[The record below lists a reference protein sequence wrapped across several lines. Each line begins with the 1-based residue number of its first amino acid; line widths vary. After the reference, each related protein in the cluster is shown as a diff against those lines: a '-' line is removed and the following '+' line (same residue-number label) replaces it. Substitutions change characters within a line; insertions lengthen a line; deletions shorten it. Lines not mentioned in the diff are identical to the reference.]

1 MSMNSEN
8 RNTEMNYAACPQYE
22 AMLEDHLQGELR
34 GPEAA
39 SLAEHLKSCA
49 GCRAALEDAAVS
61 ARLLAIAEPAPDP
74 GAGFSRI
81 VMARI
86 RQQLQSSEGKSIWRP
101 VVSVAWRFA
110 ATAAFALVMLVS
122 FDLGRQSQSQS
133 DQSILAENRVPEI
146 APDRPSLPAN
156 RDEVILMMA
165 DTSHGK
171 Q

>member
-8 RNTEMNYAACPQYE
+8 RNAEMNYAACTQFE
-22 AMLEDHLQGELR
+22 AALEDHLQGTLR
-34 GPEAA
+34 GAEAA
-39 SLAEHLKSCA
+39 GLAEHLQTCK
-49 GCRAALEDAAVS
+49 GCGAALEDAAVS

-86 RQQLQSSEGKSIWRP
+86 RQQLQSNEGKSIWRP

-122 FDLGRQSQSQS
+122 FDLGRQSQLQS
-133 DQSILAENRVPEI
+133 DQSIVAENRVPEI
-146 APDRPSLPAN
+146 APDRPSLPGN

>member
-8 RNTEMNYAACPQYE
+8 RNAGNSYAACTQYE
-22 AMLEDHLQGELR
+22 AMLEDRLQGVLR
-34 GPEAA
+34 GPEAGM
-39 SLAEHLKSCA
+39 LAEHLQSCV
-49 GCRAALEDAAVS
+49 GCRAALEDAAAS
-61 ARLLAIAEPAPDP
+61 ARLLAIAEPSPDP

-86 RQQLQSSEGKSIWRP
+86 RQELQTSEGKSIWRP

-110 ATAAFALVMLVS
+110 ASAAFALLMLVS
-122 FDLGRQSQSQS
+122 FDLGRQSQLQS
-133 DQSILAENRVPEI
+133 DQSVVAENRVPEI

>member
-8 RNTEMNYAACPQYE
+8 RKSEMNYAPCTRFE
-22 AMLEDHLQGELR
+22 AALEDYLQGELR

-39 SLAEHLKSCA
+39 SLTEHLRTCA
-49 GCRAALEDAAVS
+49 GCRAALEDAQVS

-86 RQQLQSSEGKSIWRP
+86 REEQRMGEGRSIWRP
-101 VVSVAWRFA
+101 VVSVAWRVA
-110 ATAAFALVMLVS
+110 ASAAFALVMLVS
-122 FDLGRQSQSQS
+122 FDLGRQSQLQS
-133 DQSILAENRVPEI
+133 DQSMMADNRIPEI
-146 APDRPSLPAN
+146 APDQPSLPAN

>member
-1 MSMNSEN
+1 MSMNAEN
-8 RNTEMNYAACPQYE
+8 RNAKNDYAACPRYE
-22 AMLEDHLQGELR
+22 AALEDHLQGVLR
-34 GPEAA
+34 GPDAVM
-39 SLAEHLKSCA
+39 LAEHLQSCA

-86 RQQLQSSEGKSIWRP
+86 RQELQTNEGKSIWRP

-110 ATAAFALVMLVS
+110 ATAAFALLMLVS
-122 FDLGRQSQSQS
+122 FDLGRQSQLQS
-133 DQSILAENRVPEI
+133 DQSIIAENRVPEI

>member
-8 RNTEMNYAACPQYE
+8 RNTENNYVACPQYE
-22 AMLEDHLQGELR
+22 AALEDQLQGTLR
-34 GPEAA
+34 GPEAVM
-39 SLAEHLKSCA
+39 LAEHLATCA

-61 ARLLAIAEPAPDP
+61 SRLLAIAEAAPDP

-86 RQQLQSSEGKSIWRP
+86 RQELLTSESKSIWRP
-101 VVSVAWRFA
+101 VVSVAWRVA
-110 ATAAFALVMLVS
+110 ASAAFALVLLVS
-122 FDLGRQSQSQS
+122 FDLGRHSQSVS
-133 DQSILAENRVPEI
+133 DQSVIAENRLPEI
-146 APDRPSLPAN
+146 GVERAPLPAD
-156 RDEVILMMA
+156 RDEVLLMMA

>member
-8 RNTEMNYAACPQYE
+8 RNAEGSYEACTQFE
-22 AMLEDHLQGELR
+22 AMLEDQLQGTLR

-39 SLAEHLKSCA
+39 ILTEHLASCA
-49 GCRAALEDAAVS
+49 GCRTALEDAAVS
-61 ARLLAIAEPAPDP
+61 ARLLAIAEPAADP

-86 RQQLQSSEGKSIWRP
+86 RQELLLSESKSIWRP

-110 ATAAFALVMLVS
+110 ATAAFALVLLVS
-122 FDLGRQSQSQS
+122 FDLGRHSHFVS
-133 DQSILAENRVPEI
+133 DQSVMAENRMPEI
-146 APDRPSLPAN
+146 VPARPSLPAN
-156 RDEVILMMA
+156 RDDVLLMMA